1 MDEIWKNIKG
11 YEGLYQA
18 SSLGR
23 IRSLDRV
30 VPYKGGRRFYSGK
43 ILLPRDNK
51 KGYLFL
57 CLCKNNVVKR
67 FYVHKVIAET
77 FLDNPL
83 NLTEVNHK
91 DECKNNNTV
100 DNLEFCTH
108 KYNCQYGN
116 RNIKTKEICSIP
128 VLQYDLDGNFLKE
141 YNSGAEAERITG
153 VLNTSIN
160 QCINGKQYHAGSFYW
175 CRKISE
181 EFPKKIKIELKVR
194 RVLQYNSNGDL
205 LNEYNSIMDASRKT
219 GVCSANIGMC
229 CRKDQDTIQQ
239 EDLFGNL
246 KNKNMKQ
253 FQIREVPLS
262 SIKLIKKNARFM
274 EQSMFNQLVNNIR
287 RDGQLSSVPFCVEHD
302 NGTYT
307 VVSGNH
313 RIQAANMAGL
323 TSCHIMYINEKD
335 ISNDEIRAIQLS
347 ANSING
353 QDDQEIIKQLLDEIT
368 DVALKEYAHI
378 SNEVLES
385 VKDIN
390 YTVEMPN
397 NEIVPV
403 TLMFV
408 DTQKVSFDKLM
419 ETLDCYSEKELGNL
433 TLLDM
438 ETMYR
443 LNEVS
448 AKVQAK
454 YKIKAQ
460 ALSICKMLEIVNNV
474 LEGSKDGTEVQA

>member
-1 MDEIWKNIKG
+1 
-11 YEGLYQA
+11 
-18 SSLGR
+18 
-23 IRSLDRV
+23 
-30 VPYKGGRRFYSGK
+30 
-43 ILLPRDNK
+43 
-51 KGYLFL
+51 
-57 CLCKNNVVKR
+57 
-67 FYVHKVIAET
+67 
-77 FLDNPL
+77 
-83 NLTEVNHK
+83 
-91 DECKNNNTV
+91 
-100 DNLEFCTH
+100 
-108 KYNCQYGN
+108 
-116 RNIKTKEICSIP
+116 
-128 VLQYDLDGNFLKE
+128 
-141 YNSGAEAERITG
+141 
-153 VLNTSIN
+153 
-160 QCINGKQYHAGSFYW
+160 
-175 CRKISE
+175 
-181 EFPKKIKIELKVR
+181 
-194 RVLQYNSNGDL
+194 
-205 LNEYNSIMDASRKT
+205 
-219 GVCSANIGMC
+219 
-229 CRKDQDTIQQ
+229 
-239 EDLFGNL
+239 
-246 KNKNMKQ
+246 MKQ

-323 TSCHIMYINEKD
+323 TSCQIMYINEKD

>member
-1 MDEIWKNIKG
+1 
-11 YEGLYQA
+11 
-18 SSLGR
+18 
-23 IRSLDRV
+23 
-30 VPYKGGRRFYSGK
+30 
-43 ILLPRDNK
+43 
-51 KGYLFL
+51 
-57 CLCKNNVVKR
+57 
-67 FYVHKVIAET
+67 
-77 FLDNPL
+77 
-83 NLTEVNHK
+83 
-91 DECKNNNTV
+91 
-100 DNLEFCTH
+100 
-108 KYNCQYGN
+108 
-116 RNIKTKEICSIP
+116 
-128 VLQYDLDGNFLKE
+128 
-141 YNSGAEAERITG
+141 
-153 VLNTSIN
+153 
-160 QCINGKQYHAGSFYW
+160 
-175 CRKISE
+175 
-181 EFPKKIKIELKVR
+181 
-194 RVLQYNSNGDL
+194 
-205 LNEYNSIMDASRKT
+205 
-219 GVCSANIGMC
+219 
-229 CRKDQDTIQQ
+229 
-239 EDLFGNL
+239 
-246 KNKNMKQ
+246 MKQ

-474 LEGSKDGTEVQA
+474 LEVSKDGTEVQA